1 MPTFMMVACGIH
13 AATIKN
19 TPLDI
24 PDGAKTI
31 IKDVLRILDNGMYEG
46 GLKKDR

>member
-1 MPTFMMVACGIH
+1 MMACGIH

-24 PDGAKTI
+24 IPDNTKQT
-31 IKDVLRILDNGMYEG
+31 IKDILRILDNGSYEG
-46 GLKKDR
+46 GVKKDR

>member
-1 MPTFMMVACGIH
+1 MMVACGIH

-24 PDGAKTI
+24 PDNAKII
-31 IKDVLRILDNGMYEG
+31 IKDFIRILDNGLYEG